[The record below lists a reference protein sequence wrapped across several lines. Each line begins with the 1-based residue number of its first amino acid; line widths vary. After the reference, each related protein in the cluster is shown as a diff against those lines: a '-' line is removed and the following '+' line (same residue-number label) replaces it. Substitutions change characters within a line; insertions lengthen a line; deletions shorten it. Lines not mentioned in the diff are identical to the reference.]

1 MNTHS
6 IGGDDVSLAR
16 VEKVQQFLNVA
27 SASCPQVTGTVISL
41 SHHHSSF
48 IISAVRIFEIY
59 NRIEQLLQYS
69 IRLRYAVAEWYRAGL
84 CDREVAGSTPA
95 LAAVYQRQLSVPSLR
110 GRLMSTSESWGSKRA
125 YHAMH

>member
-1 MNTHS
+1 VNTHS

-110 GRLMSTSESWGSKRA
+110 GRLMSTSESWE
-125 YHAMH
+125 